1 MEQIAFPRY
10 EQYKPSGINWVGN
23 IPNHWETH
31 KGKWLFKKMD
41 RPVRP
46 EDEIVTAF
54 RDGTVTLR
62 SNRRTEGFTN
72 AVQEHGYQGIR
83 KGDLVIHAM
92 DAFAGAIGV
101 SDSDGKAT
109 PVYAACVSR
118 NEFDIG
124 SQYYAYLLRFMS
136 KAGYIEALAKG
147 IRERSTDFR
156 FNDFGQLLLP
166 VPPKPEQDRI
176 ANFLD
181 QKTAE
186 IDEAIAKK
194 QCLIELLKEQK
205 AILINQAV
213 TKGLNPKAPMRD
225 SGVEWIGEIPSSWR
239 VLPLT
244 KYLKSIIDYRG
255 KTPTKSD
262 SGTFLVTAKNI
273 KNGFIDYEVSKEY
286 VAGSDYQKIMAR
298 GQPKINDIL
307 FTTEAPLGSVALV
320 DREDIALAQR
330 VIKFRVNELE
340 LEPEFAKI
348 SLSASYFQNYL
359 LMLATGSTAL
369 GIKSSKLHQLKII
382 VPPIKDQKEIVK
394 FSNDKINQF
403 DLVIFLNQRGIE
415 YLQELKCILISNAVT
430 GKIKL

>member
-10 EQYKPSGINWVGN
+10 EQYKPSGSDWLGDVPETWSVKRIRAVAKLKSNKNQPELQVLSVYREFGV
-23 IPNHWETH
+23 ILKDSRDDNHNATS
-31 KGKWLFKKMD
+31 LD
-41 RPVRP
+41 
-46 EDEIVTAF
+46 T
-54 RDGTVTLR
+54 
-62 SNRRTEGFTN
+62 SNYKVVES
-72 AVQEHGYQGIR
+72 
-83 KGDLVIHAM
+83 GDLVINKMKAWQGSM
-92 DAFAGAIGV
+92 GV
-101 SDSDGKAT
+101 SE
-109 PVYAACVSR
+109 YAGIVSPAYITCAINLER
-118 NEFDIG
+118 IYPKFLH
-124 SQYYAYLLRFMS
+124 YLLRSRPYIGVYNALSYGVRVGQWDMHYEDFKNILLPIPS
-136 KAGYIEALAKG
+136 KA
-147 IRERSTDFR
+147 
-156 FNDFGQLLLP
+156 
-166 VPPKPEQDRI
+166 EQQRI

-194 QCLIELLKEQK
+194 QRLIELLKEQK